1 MNSCSKSLHKYIG
14 MKSQRPFLNQVSI
27 RTDYRCALKDAA
39 ALRTGVWLCRCH
51 IVSGKSVE
59 IHFVFAHHHL
69 NTLFYAKRLNTL
81 FHPAFSM
88 HFNAAAGLN
97 LHLTPEFSAFV
108 RVFSIS
114 PFFRQHFLHIT
125 GHSVPPGISVF
136 SAFSGLV
143 FAFFLVNND

>member
-1 MNSCSKSLHKYIG
+1 MLLLCELVCGCAGVTLFQAKASKYI
-14 MKSQRPFLNQVSI
+14 LYLHITTSI
-27 RTDYRCALKDAA
+27 HCFMQK
-39 ALRTGVWLCRCH
+39 H
-51 IVSGKSVE
+51 
-59 IHFVFAHHHL
+59 
-69 NTLFYAKRLNTL
+69 LNTL

-136 SAFSGLV
+136 PPFLASFLHFSWSTMIRAVTQL
-143 FAFFLVNND
+143 FAKEDCTLPQAMFSQFHHQRR